1 MKKRGFVYSRCTA
14 FGLALTLMAGASQ
27 VAAFDLDIGIKIG
40 DGGSEPVKSSA
51 KKNGPPDHAPAHG
64 YRAQHKYYYY
74 PDSHV
79 YFDTGRSMYFYLSD
93 GAWKVSAS
101 LPGSLKVSLGSHVSI
116 EMDSDKPYSKYSEH
130 RSKYP
135 PGHRKAKQAKAN
147 GNGKKN
153 NKNK

>member
-1 MKKRGFVYSRCTA
+1 MRKYENSTCYRLA
-14 FGLALTLMAGASQ
+14 LGLALILL
-27 VAAFDLDIGIKIG
+27 AAVPQAKALDLDIGIKIG
-40 DGGSEPVKSSA
+40 SSSAEPVKSSS

-64 YRAQHKYYYY
+64 YRAKHNYRYY

-116 EMDSDKPYSKYSEH
+116 DMDSDKPYSKYSEH
-130 RSKYP
+130 RSKFP
-135 PGHRKAKQAKAN
+135 PGHKKAKHAKS
-147 GNGKKN
+147 NGKKH
-153 NKNK
+153 NKKR

>member
-1 MKKRGFVYSRCTA
+1 MKKSGFFRSHSVV
-14 FGLALTLMAGASQ
+14 FGLALTLMTGASQ
-27 VAAFDLDIGIKIG
+27 VSAFDLDIGINIG
-40 DGGSEPVKSSA
+40 GGGSEPAKSSS

-64 YRAQHKYYYY
+64 YRAKHNYYYY

-101 LPGSLKVSLGSHVSI
+101 LPGSLKVSLGSRVSI
-116 EMDSDKPYSKYSEH
+116 EMDSDKPYTKYSEH
-130 RSKYP
+130 RSKFP

-147 GNGKKN
+147 GKKN
-153 NKNK
+153 NKHK

>member
-1 MKKRGFVYSRCTA
+1 MKKYENSVSYR
-14 FGLALTLMAGASQ
+14 LALGLVLVLLAGIPQ
-27 VAAFDLDIGIKIG
+27 VNAFDLDIGIKIG
-40 DGGSEPVKSSA
+40 DSDSNRAASSP

-64 YRAQHKYYYY
+64 YRAKHNYHYY

-93 GAWKVSAS
+93 GSWKVSAS

-116 EMDSDKPYSKYSEH
+116 GMDSDKPYSKYSEH

-135 PGHRKAKQAKAN
+135 PGHNKAKHAKAN
-147 GNGKKN
+147 DKKN
-153 NKNK
+153 NKHK

>member
-1 MKKRGFVYSRCTA
+1 MKKFENSISYR
-14 FGLALTLMAGASQ
+14 LALGLVLVLLVGAPR
-27 VAAFDLDIGIKIG
+27 VNALDLDIGIKIG
-40 DGGSEPVKSSA
+40 SDGAEPARSSS

-64 YRAQHKYYYY
+64 YRAKHNYHYY

-79 YFDTGRSMYFYLSD
+79 YFDIGRSMYFYLSD

-101 LPGSLKVSLGSHVSI
+101 LPGSLKLSLGSHVSI

-135 PGHRKAKQAKAN
+135 PGHKKQKHAQS
-147 GNGKKN
+147 NGKKN
-153 NKNK
+153 NRQK